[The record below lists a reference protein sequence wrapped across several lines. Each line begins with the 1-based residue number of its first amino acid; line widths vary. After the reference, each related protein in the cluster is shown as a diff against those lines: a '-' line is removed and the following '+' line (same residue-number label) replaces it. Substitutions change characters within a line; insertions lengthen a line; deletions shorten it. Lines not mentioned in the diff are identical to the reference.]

1 MFTICPRP
9 EMTKNLSFPSAR
21 KHFPQFY
28 QLSVYHLTALRW
40 DSQEKL
46 SQRMENV
53 LTCAKSCLSVTTVGC
68 PWESRRIL
76 VRFVVCASCIARGL
90 FEESCFHSITREKK
104 PCQNDMST
112 FSLQTNLVSR
122 LSQFSISVQFSLFT
136 VSDSVHNKQ
145 IGRIFSKRTTS
156 TRPGHPEYGDFTTCI
171 QNKEM

>member
-1 MFTICPRP
+1 
-9 EMTKNLSFPSAR
+9 
-21 KHFPQFY
+21 
-28 QLSVYHLTALRW
+28 
-40 DSQEKL
+40 
-46 SQRMENV
+46 MENV

-136 VSDSVHNKQ
+136 SLRRSETRRFPL
-145 IGRIFSKRTTS
+145 GRLKFPQSFPTFENLLPLYGNFGNFPKNLEIEQNIMRFST
-156 TRPGHPEYGDFTTCI
+156 
-171 QNKEM
+171 